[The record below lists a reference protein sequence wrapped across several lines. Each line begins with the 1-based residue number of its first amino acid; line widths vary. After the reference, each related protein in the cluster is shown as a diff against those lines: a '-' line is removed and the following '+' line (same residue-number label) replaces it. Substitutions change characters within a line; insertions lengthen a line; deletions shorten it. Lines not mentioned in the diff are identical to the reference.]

1 MTQPTSCRLC
11 PHPQLW
17 CSSWGKKHLLSSLQL
32 RGLLLASLTS
42 PQRKGP
48 WVWPVQCLQART
60 VSPWG
65 SGMGRSLLFPASVR
79 LEGLRPRPLNT
90 LRRDRDEAAGF
101 GPRLGLSAKSKRLR
115 FPAPPRSPSLA
126 GPPRCPFWSPKGR
139 EETQEKDERSREG
152 VTSSL
157 PGVGCGRVQR
167 RVGRRQEEERLQKK
181 EKREEEREK
190 ERVGGEKPAT
200 AEGSARLSA

>member
-1 MTQPTSCRLC
+1 MDRPWNSTRVTHPTSCRLC

-60 VSPWG
+60 VSPWR

-90 LRRDRDEAAGF
+90 AQ
-101 GPRLGLSAKSKRLR
+101 GPGRGSRVWSAIGTEREVKR
-115 FPAPPRSPSLA
+115 FSPRSPCVSAFHPLPA
-126 GPPRCPFWSPKGR
+126 PHHSRARRAVPSGAPRGEKRHGR
-139 EETQEKDERSREG
+139 KMSGAEKELL
-152 VTSSL
+152 L
-157 PGVGCGRVQR
+157 PCRGLGVGGYR
-167 RVGRRQEEERLQKK
+167 
-181 EKREEEREK
+181 
-190 ERVGGEKPAT
+190 GGWA
-200 AEGSARLSA
+200 